1 MRLADLVRPDMVWA
15 NLQSQDKN
23 QVISE
28 LAAKISAGLPPLR
41 AEDIASVL
49 LSRES
54 LGSTGIQDGIAIP
67 HAKIRGLEKVV
78 VACGRSRKGINFD
91 APDQKP
97 THLFFVLLAPEQS
110 AAMHLKILA
119 RLSRLLKDEKFRHKL
134 MTAGEADD
142 IYRMIIEEDA
152 RQ

>member
-1 MRLADLVRPDMVWA
+1 MRPEMVWA
-15 NLQSQDKN
+15 NLKAHDKI
-23 QVISE
+23 QVIAE
-28 LAAKISAGLPPLR
+28 LASKISESQHPLK
-41 AEDIASVL
+41 AEEITSVL
-49 LSRES
+49 MSREG

-67 HAKIRGLEKVV
+67 HAKIKGLEKVI
-78 VACGRSRKGINFD
+78 VACGRSSKGINFD

-119 RLSRLLKDEKFRHKL
+119 RLSRLLKDEAFRTRL
-134 MTAGEADD
+134 MSAKEAHD
-142 IYRMIIEEDA
+142 IYRAIIEQDA

>member
-1 MRLADLVRPDMVWA
+1 MRLSDLVRPDMVWA
-15 NLQSQDKN
+15 NLKSQDKN

-28 LAAKISAGLPPLR
+28 LASRISSSIPKLK

-67 HAKIRGLEKVV
+67 HAKVKGLEKVL
-78 VACGRSRKGINFD
+78 VACGRSQNGINFD

-119 RLSRLLKDEKFRHKL
+119 RLSRLLKDQSFREKL
-134 MTAGEADD
+134 MQAKEAQE

>member
-1 MRLADLVRPDMVWA
+1 MRLSDLVRPDMVWA
-15 NLQSQDKN
+15 NLESGDK
-23 QVISE
+23 QAVISE
-28 LAAKISAGLPPLR
+28 LAGRISAMLPPLK
-41 AEDIASVL
+41 ANEIASVL

-67 HAKIRGLEKVV
+67 HAKVKGIEKVI
-78 VACGRSRKGINFD
+78 VACGRSRRGINFD

-119 RLSRLLKDEKFRHKL
+119 RLSRLLKDESFREKL
-134 MTAGEADD
+134 MLAKESKD

-152 RQ
+152 RI

>member
-1 MRLADLVRPDMVWA
+1 MHLSNLVRPDMVWA
-15 NLQSQDKN
+15 DLKSHDKTG
-23 QVISE
+23 VISE
-28 LAAKISAGLPPLR
+28 LAARISAGLPPLK
-41 AEDIASVL
+41 AEEIALVL

-67 HAKIRGLEKVV
+67 HAKVKGLEKVI
-78 VACGRSRKGINFD
+78 VACGRSQKGISFD

-119 RLSRLLKDEKFRHKL
+119 RLSRLLKDESFRGKL
-134 MTAGEADD
+134 MQAKEAGD
-142 IYRMIIEEDA
+142 IYQTIIEEDG

>member
-1 MRLADLVRPDMVWA
+1 MVWA
-15 NLQSQDKN
+15 NLESGDK
-23 QVISE
+23 QAVISE
-28 LAAKISAGLPPLR
+28 LADRISAMLPPLK
-41 AEDIASVL
+41 ANEIASVL

-67 HAKIRGLEKVV
+67 HAKVKGLEKVI
-78 VACGRSRKGINFD
+78 VACGRSRRGINFD

-119 RLSRLLKDEKFRHKL
+119 RLSRLLKDESFREKL
-134 MTAGEADD
+134 MLAKESKD

-152 RQ
+152 RI